1 MTIHGKMNPFAA
13 FLMYGGLGLIVLS
26 FVVISGIANVNVW
39 YNSAEGWARYVFTVV
54 GIGAEGWGALGLLL
68 LSRRWFQRQW
78 LKALICFALWVPAVG
93 FNGYSTYRFF
103 VIEGSAVNVTG
114 ETEKTALNLAEDRI
128 PEITSEL
135 SIIGVTRTPEAIT
148 AERDQLPENYRTK
161 RAELNAELATAER
174 RTLLETELAE
184 KRQIV
189 LDKAGADLNPGEKTI
204 SNANIWIALIFWME
218 AIKALALWVMFG
230 RTEPRRSEE
239 GALPVPSEET
249 FEEVA
254 PGAPV
259 PPVAQE
265 TPGQRV
271 ITDGDGNQRLVRV
284 V

>member
-1 MTIHGKMNPFAA
+1 MTTPGRMNPIAA
-13 FLMYGGLGLIVLS
+13 FFLYGGLGLIVLA
-26 FVVISGIANVNVW
+26 FVIISGIANVNVW
-39 YNSAEGWARYVFTVV
+39 WNSAEGWARYVFTVV

-68 LSRRWFQRQW
+68 LSRRLFQRQW

-114 ETEKTALNLAEDRI
+114 ATAKTALSLAEDRI

-135 SIIGVTRTPEAIT
+135 AIIGVTRTPEAVT

-174 RTLLETELAE
+174 RTELETELAE
-184 KRQIV
+184 KRAIV
-189 LDKAGADLNPGEKTI
+189 LEKAGADLDPGQKTI

-230 RTEPRRSEE
+230 RTDDRETGEEALNVPDADKTPERSPEPS
-239 GALPVPSEET
+239 AAISDDN
-249 FEEVA
+249 FEKVEDE
-254 PGAPV
+254 
-259 PPVAQE
+259 QK
-265 TPGQRV
+265 
-271 ITDGDGNQRLVRV
+271 V
-284 V
+284 VYL